1 MRVAAPPTWQVE
13 LDPFALD
20 DVAVSD
26 PAAPTAAKR
35 RRVEPAALTALPTPK
50 PADQE
55 ELERLRAQL
64 TERRPSM
71 IYELAGVPL
80 EEPIEHPE
88 GLPPLLDGYPRV
100 KAAVGERELRRGRGR
115 DPMKELMLL
124 RRCVYQT
131 IS

>member
-1 MRVAAPPTWQVE
+1 MRVAAPPTWQAE

-20 DVAVSD
+20 DVAASD

-80 EEPIEHPE
+80 EEPIPQE
-88 GLPPLLDGYPRV
+88 LPPLLDGYPRV
-100 KAAVGERELRRGRGR
+100 KAAVGELRRGRGR